1 MFWDLHLLPYDI
13 LVISGASGSGKTTT
27 CHLLEKYFPTRY
39 SHILFDRSRKSRPGE
54 FGSRHVDF
62 QTMYKNYQNGLYT
75 NIASVTHGGIV
86 AIRWEDVKHA
96 FTYGRIAVMEFPL
109 EQISSLN
116 QWFPDANITVIEL
129 VAPSEKERL
138 RRLIKDHKYTD
149 ERIEGSA
156 YGKGR
161 IDAYK
166 KGKLLTVNNH
176 DLTLIT
182 ERDNL
187 MNTVLKI
194 NQYMIIKSFTMDKL
208 IQLERLGI
216 EYVKAFLMRYRFVG
230 NQYYAFENI
239 DEDFIELFRLQV
251 IK

>member
-1 MFWDLHLLPYDI
+1 M
-13 LVISGASGSGKTTT
+13 
-27 CHLLEKYFPTRY
+27 RY

-75 NIASVTHGGIV
+75 NIAPVTHGGIV
-86 AIRWEDVKHA
+86 AIRWEDVKRA
-96 FTYGRIAVMEFPL
+96 FTYGRIVVMEFPL
-109 EQISSLN
+109 EQISNLK

-138 RRLIKDHKYTD
+138 RRLVKDHKYTD

-166 KGKLLTVNNH
+166 EGKLLTVNSH
-176 DLTLIT
+176 DLALIT

-194 NQYMIIKSFTMDKL
+194 NQYMIIKSITMDKL
-208 IQLERLGI
+208 LQLEKLGI

-230 NQYYAFENI
+230 NQYYASESI
-239 DEDFIELFRLQV
+239 DKDFIELFRLQV

>member
-1 MFWDLHLLPYDI
+1 MFLDLHLFPYDI

-27 CHLLEKYFPTRY
+27 CHLLEKYFPVRY

-54 FGSRHVDF
+54 FGSRYVNF
-62 QTMYKNYQNGLYT
+62 ETMYKNYQNGLYT
-75 NIASVTHGGIV
+75 NIAPVTHGGFV
-86 AIRWEDVKHA
+86 AIRWEDVRRA

-109 EQISSLN
+109 EQISSLK

-166 KGKLLTVNNH
+166 KGKLLMVNNH

-182 ERDNL
+182 ERNNL

-194 NQYMIIKSFTMDKL
+194 NRYMIIKSITMDKL
-208 IQLERLGI
+208 MQLEKLGI
-216 EYVKAFLMRYRFVG
+216 DYVKEFLMQYRFVG
-230 NQYYAFENI
+230 NQYYASANI
-239 DEDFIELFRLQV
+239 DKDFIELFRLQV

>member
-1 MFWDLHLLPYDI
+1 MFLDLHLLPYDI

-27 CHLLEKYFPTRY
+27 CHLLEKCFPMRY

-54 FGSRHVDF
+54 FGSRYVDF

-86 AIRWEDVKHA
+86 AIRWDEVKRA
-96 FTYGRIAVMEFPL
+96 FAYGRIAVMEFPL
-109 EQISSLN
+109 EQISNLK

-149 ERIEGSA
+149 ERIEGFA

-166 KGKLLTVNNH
+166 KGNLLMVNNH
-176 DLTLIT
+176 DLVLIT
-182 ERDNL
+182 ERNNL
-187 MNTVLKI
+187 INTVIKI
-194 NQYMIIKSFTMDKL
+194 NQYMNIASITTKKL
-208 IQLERLGI
+208 TQLEKLGI
-216 EYVKAFLMRYRFVG
+216 EYVKIFLKQYSFVG
-230 NQYYAFENI
+230 NQYYASENI

>member
-27 CHLLEKYFPTRY
+27 CHLLEKCFPMRY
-39 SHILFDRSRKSRPGE
+39 THILFDRSRKSRPGE

-75 NIASVTHGGIV
+75 NIALVTHGGIV
-86 AIRWEDVKHA
+86 AIRWEDVKLA
-96 FTYGRIAVMEFPL
+96 FACGKIAVIEFPL
-109 EQISSLN
+109 EQISHLK

-129 VAPSEKERL
+129 VAPSEEERL

-161 IDAYK
+161 IEAYK
-166 KGKLLTVNNH
+166 KGNLLTVNNH

-187 MNTVLKI
+187 VNTVLKI
-194 NQYMIIKSFTMDKL
+194 NQYMLIKSITMDKL
-208 IQLERLGI
+208 MQLDKLGI
-216 EYVKAFLMRYRFVG
+216 EYVKAFLKQYKFVG
-230 NQYYAFENI
+230 NQYYASESI
-239 DEDFIELFRLQV
+239 DNDFIELFRLQV

>member
-1 MFWDLHLLPYDI
+1 MFLDLHLLPYDI

-27 CHLLEKYFPTRY
+27 CYLLEKCFPMRY
-39 SHILFDRSRKSRPGE
+39 AHILFDRSRKSRPGE
-54 FGSRHVDF
+54 FGSRHVDS

-86 AIRWEDVKHA
+86 AIRWKDVKSA
-96 FTYGRIAVMEFPL
+96 FTYGKIAVMEFPL
-109 EQISSLN
+109 EQISNLK

-156 YGKGR
+156 YGKER

-166 KGKLLTVNNH
+166 KGKLLTDNKH

-194 NQYMIIKSFTMDKL
+194 NQYMIIKSIKIDKL
-208 IQLERLGI
+208 MHFEKMGI
-216 EYVKAFLMRYRFVG
+216 EYVKAFLTRYRFVG
-230 NQYYAFENI
+230 NQYYESENI
-239 DEDFIELFRLQV
+239 DKDLIELFKLQV